1 MTNYLL
7 TLRYDGRNFCG
18 YQIQLTAD
26 GEKRTVGGELKKA
39 ILSVFGAVEKLS
51 GCSRTDSGVHSTGY
65 CVSFSSEKK
74 LPEDVVVRALNAKLP
89 RDISVMTCRY
99 VSDDFHA
106 RYSVVSKK
114 YEYRIY
120 SSPVRDPFKEGL
132 WLHYPYKIDED
143 LLKNAAKGFIGEHD
157 FLSFRSQR
165 TDVENT
171 VRTIYS
177 MDVVGVPGEVAG
189 DCDILEIR
197 VTGNGFL
204 YNMVRIMTGMLVKIG
219 HGQKTAE
226 DIRYA
231 LENPQP
237 RAAAPTAPAH
247 GLTLVEIRYDSP

>member
-7 TLRYDGRNFCG
+7 TLCYDGRNFFG
-18 YQIQLTAD
+18 YQIQLTAN

-39 ILSVFGAVEKLS
+39 ILSVFGTVEKLS

-99 VSDDFHA
+99 VSDEFHA

-143 LLKNAAKGFIGEHD
+143 LLKNASKGFIGTHD
-157 FLSFRSQR
+157 FRSFMASGSKI
-165 TDVENT
+165 TDT
-171 VRTIYS
+171 VRTVYDADFCSVGENEFVYS
-177 MDVVGVPGEVAG
+177 VSAD
-189 DCDILEIR
+189 
-197 VTGNGFL
+197 GFL
-204 YNMVRIMTGMLVKIG
+204 YNMVRIMVGTLLDIQSGKIAQDAVPSIINRLDRSNAG
-219 HGQKTAE
+219 H
-226 DIRYA
+226 
-231 LENPQP
+231 
-237 RAAAPTAPAH
+237 TAPPD
-247 GLTLVEIRYDSP
+247 GLYLCEVRYDRF

>member
-157 FLSFRSQR
+157 FRSFMASGSKI
-165 TDVENT
+165 TDT
-171 VRTIYS
+171 VRTVYDTDFYSVGENEFIYS
-177 MDVVGVPGEVAG
+177 VSAD
-189 DCDILEIR
+189 
-197 VTGNGFL
+197 GFL
-204 YNMVRIMTGMLVKIG
+204 YNMVRIMVGTLLDIQSGKIAADSVPSIINCKDRSFAG
-219 HGQKTAE
+219 H
-226 DIRYA
+226 
-231 LENPQP
+231 
-237 RAAAPTAPAH
+237 TAPPD
-247 GLTLVEIRYDSP
+247 GLYLCEVRYNKF